1 MRFRLDVN
9 GGNHEVEVP
18 VATSLLGVIRDD
30 LGLTGTKYGCGIGA
44 CGACMVLLDGDAV
57 PACTLTVAEAVG
69 RAIVTVEGLARGDT
83 LDPLQRAF
91 VEADAMQCGFCTA
104 GMMIS
109 ATALLAR
116 KPSPTEADIRAALDP
131 HLCRCGVYG
140 RAIRAVVEA
149 AS

>member
-104 GMMIS
+104 GILIS

>member
-104 GMMIS
+104 GILIS

-149 AS
+149 TS

>member
-18 VATSLLGVIRDD
+18 EATSLLGVIRDD

-69 RAIVTVEGLARGDT
+69 RAIVTGEGPARGDT
-83 LDPLQRAF
+83 LHPLQRAF
-91 VEADAMQCGFCTA
+91 VEADAMQCGFCIA
-104 GMMIS
+104 GILIS

-116 KPSPTEADIRAALDP
+116 KPSPTEADIRTALDP

-140 RAIRAVVEA
+140 RAIRAVIEA

>member
-18 VATSLLGVIRDD
+18 EATSLLGVIRDD

-104 GMMIS
+104 GILIS

-140 RAIRAVVEA
+140 RAIRAVIEA